1 MTYLSLLHTHQEM
14 EVIEGVQAL
23 LQQTL
28 AHTTEQIRWVCR
40 SVLFMQYVCDQ
51 NLHMYG

>member
-1 MTYLSLLHTHQEM
+1 M

-28 AHTTEQIRWVCR
+28 AHTMEQIRWVCQ
-40 SVLFMQYVCDQ
+40 SVLFMQNVCEL
-51 NLHMYG
+51 NLHIYA